1 MMVQSQNYSTQKYF
15 VVWKTKYLSCACLL
29 NHIFSFTVHHLQPRN
44 FIHCDHRKL
53 HLFHAQGLCIV
64 CREHISR
71 DRLLS
76 TSTFDVKNSA
86 LSALSCLVITDVHM
100 HSSNALMS
108 TPCLLRGV
116 FFFPLLPLFYSTEST
131 YVSRASERFAK
142 GIPSRRAVMR
152 GDVWSW
158 RIFFLLCF
166 CAFRFPLNWQVFFLN
181 LSYHHL

>member
-76 TSTFDVKNSA
+76 TSTFYVKNSA

-116 FFFPLLPLFYSTEST
+116 FFFPFYHFFTVRSQLMSPELVSALP
-131 YVSRASERFAK
+131 RA
-142 GIPSRRAVMR
+142 
-152 GDVWSW
+152 
-158 RIFFLLCF
+158 
-166 CAFRFPLNWQVFFLN
+166 
-181 LSYHHL
+181 YHHAVRSWGVMCDR